1 MCYLIFFFLNDRAST
16 EFNTLPHHDVL
27 PFGKFS
33 NRDRLLGE
41 WEANMLSLVAFV
53 EQAQRGLRGTVSDLS
68 GGRIAE
74 AQIQVQKLDEEQSWR
89 GKNVTSWQDG
99 RYWRILLPG
108 NYRVRAVKG
117 NRSSQVT
124 DVTIAEDTLFTK
136 LDLVIED

>member
-1 MCYLIFFFLNDRAST
+1 M
-16 EFNTLPHHDVL
+16 
-27 PFGKFS
+27 
-33 NRDRLLGE
+33 
-41 WEANMLSLVAFV
+41 AFV

-108 NYRVRAVKG
+108 NYRVRAVKDSEK
-117 NRSSQVT
+117 SSYSNET
-124 DVTIAEDTLFTK
+124 GYIKF
-136 LDLVIED
+136 